1 MLSVVILSLVMLSV
15 VNLHVVMLNVVN
27 QRVVMLNVMAP
38 LFSVADFYFSDILVL
53 FNKHFNEKTKG
64 ALDTDSIKVNTN
76 GLVLLNFFTH
86 VMEQCVL
93 DTNAGKQ
100 LS

>member
-1 MLSVVILSLVMLSV
+1 
-15 VNLHVVMLNVVN
+15 MLNVT
-27 QRVVMLNVMAP
+27 AP

-64 ALDTDSIKVNTN
+64 ALDIDSIKVNTK

-86 VMEQCVL
+86 VTEQCIL